1 MNRKMAFTALSV
13 AITLVSASA
22 AMAGHKGDKHAQEFA
37 DPREVYKIKGTNH
50 GMACDV
56 DPACN
61 GWAQWYQGT
70 QAGKKY
76 KQPAN
81 VIGYVR

>member
-1 MNRKMAFTALSV
+1 MNRKIAFTALSV
-13 AITLVSASA
+13 VIVLGSASA
-22 AMAGHKGDKHAQEFA
+22 AMAGGKGGKHAQELA

-50 GMACDV
+50 SMACDV

-61 GWAQWYQGT
+61 GWAQWYEGIK
-70 QAGKKY
+70 AGKKY

-81 VIGYVR
+81 VIGYIR